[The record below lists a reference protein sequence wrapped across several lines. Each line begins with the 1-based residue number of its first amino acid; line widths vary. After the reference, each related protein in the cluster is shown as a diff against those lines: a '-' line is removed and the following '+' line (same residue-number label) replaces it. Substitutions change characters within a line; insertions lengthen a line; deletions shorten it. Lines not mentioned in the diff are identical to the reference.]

1 MKTKIILGPP
11 GTGKTEY
18 LLRKVEEQL
27 EAGVKAERIGYF
39 AYTVKAANEARTRAM
54 GRFKFLDKKRFY
66 IF

>member
-27 EAGVKAERIGYF
+27 EAGINSDRDWETLVSLGTYHK
-39 AYTVKAANEARTRAM
+39 
-54 GRFKFLDKKRFY
+54 
-66 IF
+66 